1 MAGAKPG
8 VHVVQLKPIQ
18 VPESLVKGNK
28 FIKWD
33 ENSQTGT
40 PVTLKVDPKGY
51 ILYWKD
57 QNKDM
62 DYLDIS
68 YIRDTRTGR
77 YAKVPKGSNRRP
89 SAPIQA
95 LLYYARYPFRKQ
107 KEGKL
112 RDQCMIGPPDV
123 PTEDKTIT
131 VCYGKDMTNIDFIN
145 FVHASR
151 EVVKEWT
158 EELLMFATNLLAVN
172 GSVLSY
178 LEKVHTRLTHV
189 LDVNGRIPVKNIIK
203 MVARDSNDKRKVEKA
218 LESVGFMAG
227 KNETIDPNKFSFDE
241 FFNFYRH
248 LVGRTEVDK
257 VFDEVGAKKKPYLTV
272 EQFVQFLNKEQR
284 DPRLNE
290 ILYPYYTVRQ
300 AQDFIDEY
308 EPRQNMAAK
317 GHLSQEGFLKFL
329 LSEDNNIVPPDSLDL
344 SHDMKQPLAH
354 YFVNSSHNTYLQG
367 HQLTGR
373 SSVEM
378 YRQVL
383 LSGCRCIELDC
394 WDGRNTDE
402 EPIITHGY
410 TMCTEISFKE
420 VIEAI
425 AESAFKTSD
434 YPVILSFENHCS
446 QRQQAKMAAHC
457 RNIFGDMLLTDQL
470 DEFPL
475 DIGVPLPDPTSLMR
489 KIIVK
494 NKKKHFHQREKPK
507 AKSQSQLR
515 DTNSIDEGGGT
526 GGGAGGTGVTGGG
539 SFSESSPK
547 RTESVSEEG
556 SQGAPVQPSTLD
568 EVPSDSSDSDE
579 EEEADDETDEQRK
592 QRQYNT
598 EKGTAGREAEAGLEM
613 SMLVNYVQ
621 PVHFHSFE
629 ISEKRGKSFEISS
642 FVETQATSLLKEY
655 PVEFVNYNKR
665 QLSRIYPRGKRV
677 DSSNFLPQIFWNA
690 GCQLVALNFQ
700 TLDLAMQLN
709 LGIFEYNNRCGY
721 ILKPDFM
728 RRDDRRFDP
737 FAESIMDG
745 VVAATL
751 SIKVISGQFVTDK
764 RIGTYVEV
772 DMYGLPTD
780 TVRRRHRTKTVP
792 NNGINPVYDED
803 PFVFKKVVLPTLA
816 VIRLA
821 VMDENNKLLGHRVLP
836 VEGLRPGYRHIPLRN
851 ECNLPLLMPTVFVHI
866 SVKDYVPDDMS
877 VYIDALINPIAYL
890 SEQEKHS
897 QQLAVLEDSE
907 FSLQSNGK
915 SSGPA
920 SPLHGDL
927 KPTSGTK
934 SPIPGAP
941 EEVSKEKIMKKPTHP
956 LVKAEP
962 SNGQPSQ
969 FNQISVKENRVQSKS
984 TIQSL
989 LDDQALLVPTPL
1001 KDLKNQ
1007 KAFFKVICKRDKEL
1021 ESLSKKHEKA
1031 RETMREI
1038 HELQE
1043 ERLMLSQV
1051 KAKTAMEKVH
1061 AKSLKKAI
1069 KTGNVEQVEQ
1079 ANRQEYQKL
1088 AREHDDKHKELR
1100 KTQAEVFVAMCKD
1113 HFQAEMEVML
1123 KHHEGVYDT
1132 LKLIMQINHRE
1143 HDKKLLAIYEMEV
1156 EEHKRKMEEHSKKE
1170 MKSLSKMYK
1179 DKNELARI
1187 KREAQNKHVDEVVQE
1202 RAKHKALLDK
1212 KREELK
1218 RELSMI
1224 VQEYENEREM
1234 VPKEYRAKYEEKCQ
1248 KLTDQF
1254 RDVGLC
1260 DSHEE
1265 LNGEQNTPL

>member
-57 QNKDM
+57 QNKTSKDDSSDM

-89 SAPIQA
+89 SAPGSFK
-95 LLYYARYPFRKQ
+95 Y
-107 KEGKL
+107 EGKL

-227 KNETIDPNKFSFDE
+227 KEGFFNLPFHKMMKNSKQNETIDPNKFSFDE

-317 GHLSQEGFLKFL
+317 EEEGHLSQEGFLKFL

-494 NKKKHFHQREKPK
+494 NKKKHFHQRERKREKPK

-556 SQGAPVQPSTLD
+556 SQGAPVQPGTLD
-568 EVPSDSSDSDE
+568 DVASDSSDSDE

-962 SNGQPSQ
+962 SNGQPM
-969 FNQISVKENRVQSKS
+969 QSKS

-1021 ESLSKKHEKA
+1021 ESLSKKHEKWK
-1031 RETMREI
+1031 R
-1038 HELQE
+1038 
-1043 ERLMLSQV
+1043 
-1051 KAKTAMEKVH
+1051 
-1061 AKSLKKAI
+1061 
-1069 KTGNVEQVEQ
+1069 
-1079 ANRQEYQKL
+1079 
-1088 AREHDDKHKELR
+1088 KHKELR

>member
-18 VPESLVKGNK
+18 VPETLVKGNK

-62 DYLDIS
+62 DFLDIS

-77 YAKVPKGSNRRP
+77 HAKVP
-89 SAPIQA
+89 
-95 LLYYARYPFRKQ
+95 

-112 RDQCMIGPPDV
+112 RDQCMIGPPDI

-131 VCYGKDMTNIDFIN
+131 ICYGKDMTSIDFIN
-145 FVHASR
+145 FVCASR
-151 EVVKEWT
+151 DVAREWT
-158 EELLMFATNLLAVN
+158 EELLKFATNLLALN
-172 GSVLSY
+172 SSVLSY
-178 LEKVHTRLTHV
+178 LEKAHTKLTHV

-203 MVARDSNDKRKVEKA
+203 MVAKDSRDDKRKVEKA

-227 KNETIDPNKFSFDE
+227 KNETIEPNKFTFED
-241 FFNFYRH
+241 FFSFYRH
-248 LVGRTEVDK
+248 LLGRNEVDK
-257 VFDEVGAKKKPYLTV
+257 VFDEVGAKKKPYLSV
-272 EQFVQFLNKEQR
+272 EQFVNFLNKEQR

-300 AQDFIDEY
+300 AQDIINEY
-308 EPRQNMAAK
+308 EFRQNMATK
-317 GHLSQEGFLKFL
+317 GHLSQEGFLRFL
-329 LSEDNNIVPPDSLDL
+329 LSENNNIVPPDSLDL
-344 SHDMKQPLAH
+344 SHDMNQPLAH
-354 YFVNSSHNTYLQG
+354 YFCNSSHNTYLQG

-394 WDGRNTDE
+394 WDGRNADE
-402 EPIITHGY
+402 EPMITHGY

-425 AESAFKTSD
+425 ADSAFKTSD

-457 RNIFGDMLLTDQL
+457 RNIFGDMLLTDML
-470 DEFPL
+470 DGSPL
-475 DIGVPLPDPTSLMR
+475 DVGIPLPSPNSLMH
-489 KIIVK
+489 KIIIK

-507 AKSQSQLR
+507 QLSKTQSQMR
-515 DTNSIDEGGGT
+515 DAISVDEGGGGT
-526 GGGAGGTGVTGGG
+526 GGGGSNSEGG
-539 SFSESSPK
+539 K
-547 RTESVSEEG
+547 RTESVSEDNT
-556 SQGAPVQPSTLD
+556 SQGIPAPDSNLD
-568 EVPSDSSDSDE
+568 EVVSDSSDSDDDNDADDDDN
-579 EEEADDETDEQRK
+579 EEARRR
-592 QRQYNT
+592 RQFKA

-629 ISEKRGKSFEISS
+629 VSEKRNKSFEISS

-665 QLSRIYPRGKRV
+665 QLSRIYPRGTRV

-721 ILKPDFM
+721 VLKPESM

-751 SIKVISGQFVTDK
+751 TIKVLSGQFLTDK
-764 RIGTYVEV
+764 KIGTYVEV

-780 TVRRRHRTKTVP
+780 TVRKRHRTRTVP
-792 NNGINPVYDED
+792 NNGINPVYDEE

-816 VIRLA
+816 VLRLA

-836 VEGLRPGYRHIPLRN
+836 VDGLRPGYRHIPLRN
-851 ECNLPLLMPTVFVHI
+851 ECNLPLILPTVFVHI

-907 FSLQSNGK
+907 FSILSNGK
-915 SSGPA
+915 TSGPT
-920 SPLHGDL
+920 SPQRREP
-927 KPTSGTK
+927 KRM
-934 SPIPGAP
+934 SPVSVNP
-941 EEVSKEKIMKKPTHP
+941 EEKPQITKKPNHP
-956 LVKAEP
+956 LVKPEP
-962 SNGQPSQ
+962 SNGQPMQ
-969 FNQISVKENRVQSKS
+969 SVS

-989 LDDQALLVPTPL
+989 LNDPALLVPTPL
-1001 KDLKNQ
+1001 KDLKYQ
-1007 KAFFKVICKRDKEL
+1007 KAFFKVISKRDKEL

-1043 ERLMLSQV
+1043 ERLMISQV
-1051 KAKTAMEKVH
+1051 KARTAMEKLH
-1061 AKSLKKAI
+1061 AKLLKKAI
-1069 KTGNVEQVEQ
+1069 KAANVEQVEQ

-1088 AREHDDKHKELR
+1088 TRENDKKHKELR

-1113 HFQAEMEVML
+1113 HFQAEMDVML
-1123 KHHEGVYDT
+1123 KHHDAVYDT
-1132 LKLIMQINHRE
+1132 LKLIMEINHRE
-1143 HDKKLLAIYEMEV
+1143 HEKKLTAIYEMEV

-1170 MKSLSKMYK
+1170 MKALSKIYK

-1187 KREAQNKHVDEVVQE
+1187 KREAQNKHIDEVVQE
-1202 RAKHKALLDK
+1202 RAKHKDLLDK

-1218 RELSMI
+1218 QELSLI
-1224 VQEYENEREM
+1224 QLEFEKEREV
-1234 VPKEYRAKYEEKCQ
+1234 VPKEYRASFEEKCR

-1260 DSHEE
+1260 DSREE